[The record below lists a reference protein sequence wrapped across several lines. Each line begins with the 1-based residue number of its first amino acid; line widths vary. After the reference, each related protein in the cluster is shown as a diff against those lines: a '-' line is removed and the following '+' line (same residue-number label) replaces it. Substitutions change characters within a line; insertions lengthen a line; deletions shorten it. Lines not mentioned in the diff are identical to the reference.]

1 METNIERS
9 AAVDPL
15 DRVINLAAVR
25 WATLVAVIALLTGS
39 LLRLIQLDIHALSS
53 DEATWAYDSYLF
65 FRGQSP
71 AAGEHLA
78 TTAPVAIISQ
88 AFSFF
93 LFGVTDATAR
103 LPGALFGVGAM
114 VLATGLRPFTGRAQV
129 AGIITMMAISP
140 TLVLAS
146 RNEITTSAGIFS
158 LMLVIVSLLRAGN
171 NAASIGSRARWSL
184 GLGIGLAMTIGSGP
198 AALNGLLALGIGI
211 AISLFLGG
219 DRNPVR
225 ASFAAL
231 TASGRNWVAA
241 AIGLLAT
248 ILVLFTRLFT
258 DLSALDGLL
267 KTFADW
273 ARLIGSTS
281 SNTPA
286 QFFVLSI
293 LLYEFMA
300 C

>member
-15 DRVINLAAVR
+15 DRVINFAAVR
-25 WATLVAVIALLTGS
+25 WATLVAVLALLTGS

-78 TTAPVAIISQ
+78 TTAPVALISQ

-103 LPGALFGVGAM
+103 LPGALFGIGAM
-114 VLATGLRPFTGRAQV
+114 VLAFGLRPFTGRAQV
-129 AGIITMMAISP
+129 AGIVTIMAISP

-146 RNEITTSAGIFS
+146 RNEITTSAGVFS
-158 LMLVIVSLLRAGN
+158 LMLVIVSLLRTGDL
-171 NAASIGSRARWSL
+171 AASVGSRARWSL

-198 AALNGLLALGIGI
+198 AALSGLLALAIGV
-211 AISLFLGG
+211 AISLFLSGAN
-219 DRNPVR
+219 NPVR
-225 ASFAAL
+225 ASFASLAG
-231 TASGRNWVAA
+231 SNRNWLAA
-241 AIGLLAT
+241 SIGLLAT
-248 ILVLFTRLFT
+248 ILLLFTHLFT
-258 DLSALDGLL
+258 DLNALDG
-267 KTFADW
+267 
-273 ARLIGSTS
+273 
-281 SNTPA
+281 
-286 QFFVLSI
+286 
-293 LLYEFMA
+293 
-300 C
+300 